1 MLANGMIGAHDLDLF
16 IIEDDPVKVVRRVV
30 EFHEKVNSDAQ
41 YAPSLPA

>member
-1 MLANGMIGAHDLDLF
+1 MIGAHDLDLF